1 MRSDWPLVGR
11 AGELSSLC
19 LALRRADARG
29 AVVAGGAGVGR
40 TRLAMAVL
48 AEAEARGHPTAW
60 VVATQAA
67 ASVPLGAFA
76 ALLPSSASPSA
87 SGLEL
92 LHELA
97 VAIGDRGG
105 TAPTV
110 LGVDDAHLLD
120 EASAALVHQLT
131 ATGAAFV
138 LMTIREDQPAPDAVT
153 TLLKDDHTVWVE
165 LGPLRREEVGALVQ
179 EVLEGPVDPAVSS
192 RIWDL
197 SEGNVLFCRELL
209 QHALDCGAIAL
220 LEGRWRLRRPLSVG
234 PRLSQL
240 LGARLEALDQPVRA
254 VAEVV
259 ALGEPLPLNVLDG
272 LVDAADLAAAE
283 EAGAI
288 VVARD
293 LGDALVQTA
302 QPLLGALLRER
313 TAVLRARS
321 VRLALADAVE
331 AAGPP
336 GGGDTSRAAVWRL
349 DAGERP
355 DTNALLA
362 AAAVARSTRDYSEA
376 ARLALAAAASG
387 AALAGYASAAEA
399 LMWCGDTAE
408 ARVLFDRAERAAP
421 DDGARVSVLVGR
433 AATELLSHGHL
444 AAAERIL
451 ERARPLADEEGRAF
465 IASLR
470 GMVALDRGDAG
481 AALEAAEV
489 WRHAPAGSL
498 GRLHALP
505 IAVTA
510 QAWAG
515 RAVDAVALGERA
527 AREALTAQDHPYLE
541 DLATAAV
548 TSALLLSG
556 AGERAAT
563 LAEQRHRQALHVG
576 DEHTRARWAFV
587 SGNIALQRGVL
598 GAAVDRL
605 EEAAALLAELTSGL
619 GPGARAQC
627 AGNLAEAYALA
638 GDLEAADASLAS
650 IDAQGLGECWH
661 PETGIARA
669 WVDAVR
675 GDHGAAARA
684 LAEVGA
690 RAGRLGAWTFAAR
703 AWHDLARL
711 GRPAQSLAG
720 LDELAGRVQGGLP
733 AAWSAHAAAL
743 AGGDAI
749 GLQAAGERFAASGL
763 PLLAG
768 EAFAEAACAHR
779 DAGRPGAALA
789 ATAAA
794 TAQLEA
800 CGGVVTPALQL
811 ASQALA
817 ITPREREVA
826 TLASTG
832 MPTRQIADR
841 LSISVRTVENHLYR
855 AYAKLGVHQRA
866 DLTAVLSMATR

>member
-11 AGELSSLC
+11 AQELSSLC
-19 LALRRADARG
+19 LALRRADARC

-40 TRLAMAVL
+40 TRLAMAAL
-48 AEAEARGHPTAW
+48 AAAEAGGQPTAW

-67 ASVPLGAFA
+67 ATVSLGAFA
-76 ALLPSSASPSA
+76 ALLPSSASRPA

-97 VAIGDRGG
+97 EAIGGRGG

-131 ATGAAFV
+131 VSGGAFV
-138 LMTIREDQPAPDAVT
+138 LLTIREDQPVPDAVT
-153 TLLKDDHTVWVE
+153 TLLKDERTVWVQ
-165 LGPLRREEVGALVQ
+165 LGPLRRDEVGALVRQ
-179 EVLEGPVDPAVSS
+179 VLEGPVDPAVSS

-197 SEGNVLFCRELL
+197 SQGNVLFCRELL
-209 QHALDCGAIAL
+209 QHALDSGAIAL
-220 LEGRWRLRRPLSVG
+220 LEGRWRLRRALSIG

-240 LGARLEALDQPVRA
+240 IGARLEALDQPVRA
-254 VAEVV
+254 AAEVV
-259 ALGEPLPLNVLDG
+259 ALGEPLSLTVLDG

-283 EAGAI
+283 EAGVI

-293 LGDALVQTA
+293 LGDALVRTA
-302 QPLLGALLRER
+302 QPLLGTLLRER
-313 TAVLRARS
+313 TAALRARN
-321 VRLALADAVE
+321 VRLALAAAVGV
-331 AAGPP
+331 AGPSAA
-336 GGGDTSRAAVWRL
+336 GDTSRAAVWRL

-355 DTNALLA
+355 DADALLA
-362 AAAVARSTRDYSEA
+362 AAAVARASRDYSEA

-387 AALAGYASAAEA
+387 AALAGYALAAEA
-399 LMWCGDTAE
+399 LMWSGDTAE
-408 ARVLFDRAERAAP
+408 ARVLFDRAERLAP
-421 DDGARVSVLVGR
+421 DDGARVGVLIGR
-433 AATELLSHGHL
+433 AAIELLSHGQL
-444 AAAERIL
+444 AAVERSL
-451 ERARPLADEEGRAF
+451 DRAFPLADCEGRAS

-470 GMVALDRGDAG
+470 GVAALDRGDAG
-481 AALEAAEV
+481 AALAAAAV
-489 WRHAPAGSL
+489 WHDAPAGSL

-510 QAWAG
+510 AAWAG

-527 AREALTAQDHPYLE
+527 VREASAAQDHPYLE
-541 DLATAAV
+541 DLASAAM

-556 AGERAAT
+556 AGERAAA
-563 LAEQRHRQALHVG
+563 LAEQRHRRALHVG
-576 DEHTRARWAFV
+576 DEHTRARWALV

-598 GAAVDRL
+598 DVAVDRL
-605 EEAAALLAELTSGL
+605 QEAAALLAELTSGL

-627 AGNLAEAYALA
+627 AGNLAEAYALR
-638 GDLEAADASLAS
+638 GDVEAADASLAA

-661 PETGIARA
+661 PETGMARA
-669 WVDAVR
+669 WVDVAR
-675 GDHGAAARA
+675 GDHGAAAQA

-711 GRPAQSLAG
+711 GRPEQ
-720 LDELAGRVQGGLP
+720 
-733 AAWSAHAAAL
+733 AL
-743 AGGDAI
+743 ARLD
-749 GLQAAGERFAASGL
+749 GLHAAGERFAGCGL

-794 TAQLEA
+794 AAQLEV

-811 ASQALA
+811 AGRALA
-817 ITPREREVA
+817 VTAREREVA
-826 TLASTG
+826 TLAATG

-841 LSISVRTVENHLYR
+841 LSISPRTVENHLYR
-855 AYAKLGVHQRA
+855 TYAKLGVHERG
-866 DLTAVLSMATR
+866 DLTAVLSLAIR